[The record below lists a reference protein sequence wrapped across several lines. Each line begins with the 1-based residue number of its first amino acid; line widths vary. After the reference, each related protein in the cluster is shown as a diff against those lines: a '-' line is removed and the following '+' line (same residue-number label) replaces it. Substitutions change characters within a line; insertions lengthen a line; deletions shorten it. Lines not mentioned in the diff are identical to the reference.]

1 MKYTFNSL
9 MMTERRNQATGL
21 ATTSQAPDL
30 TAYILERRYIIR
42 IYRASVTNIWT

>member
-9 MMTERRNQATGL
+9 LMEPKAIPTPPL
-21 ATTSQAPDL
+21 AQAPDL

-42 IYRASVTNIWT
+42 IYRASVTNI